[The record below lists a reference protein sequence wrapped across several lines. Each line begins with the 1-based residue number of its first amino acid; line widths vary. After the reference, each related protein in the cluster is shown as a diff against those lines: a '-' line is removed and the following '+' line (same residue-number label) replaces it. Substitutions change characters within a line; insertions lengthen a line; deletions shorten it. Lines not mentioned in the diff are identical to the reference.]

1 MARETQKAKIE
12 RLENEIEMCS
22 KMQKEL
28 VELKEM
34 ADNSFEKSCTYIQQ
48 CKTIEALESQNE
60 AYRLSVEHEKK
71 MRSKLVDNYELEI
84 KRLND
89 YVQKLKSENEKL
101 KKMIVDCA
109 KYTERLS
116 NRGAGRKKKFD
127 DQEREM
133 IRMYRIQGMT
143 IREIADRFECSVGIV
158 HKIINEK

>member
-71 MRSKLVDNYELEI
+71 MRSALVENYEPEI
-84 KRLND
+84 DRLNK
-89 YVQKLKSENEKL
+89 YVQKLEAENKKL
-101 KKMIVDCA
+101 GDIIVKCA
-109 KYTERLS
+109 EYTERIS
-116 NRGAGRKKKFD
+116 NRGAGRKKRFY
-127 DQEREM
+127 DQERETM
-133 IRMYRIQGMT
+133 RMYRLQGKT
-143 IREIADRFECSVGIV
+143 IREIAEIFECSVGIV
-158 HKIINEK
+158 HKIVNEK